1 MAPVRRCAALTMTS
15 TAAGHGVEGGSQMRQ
30 EQQLIT
36 VRVDTGD
43 LLTAMGAGEALRP
56 FSDLRLMQARDNGVT
71 ADLVVVFADVVDGPA
86 LARIRA
92 ARGHMD
98 RPVVLVATVLDE
110 ASAVAAVEAGARA
123 ILRRRDARPERLVDL
138 VRSVVRGEGT
148 VPVDVIGRLLDHLGE
163 AGGDCAGARVGRL
176 TDREAQVLRLVS
188 EGLETAE
195 IAERLHY
202 SQRTIKGVLHDLTM
216 RHQLRNRAHAVAFA
230 MRQGL
235 I

>member
-1 MAPVRRCAALTMTS
+1 M
-15 TAAGHGVEGGSQMRQ
+15 HQ
-30 EQQLIT
+30 EQQHIT
-36 VRVDTGD
+36 LRVDTGD
-43 LLTAMGAGEALRP
+43 LLTAMGASEALRP
-56 FSDLRLMQARDNGVT
+56 FPDLKLVQGRDNGVT
-71 ADLVVVFADVVDGPA
+71 ADVVVVFADVVDGAA

-92 ARGHMD
+92 AREHVD

-110 ASAVAAVEAGARA
+110 ASAIAAVEAGARA

-148 VPVDVIGRLLDHLGE
+148 VPVDVIGRLLSHLGD
-163 AGGDCAGARVGRL
+163 GCGDRVGARIGRI
-176 TDREAQVLRLVS
+176 TDRETEVLRLVS